1 MRRAPLLAAALAAL
15 VVLPLPGLAAS
26 SLGSYDAAR
35 QALLSVWADL
45 PLTVRNVTLT
55 TGTVGGY
62 GDYTARD
69 GSSFAVGEPI
79 HVYAE
84 VLGYGWVDTGDGS
97 FSRQLEADL
106 NLLNPVGNIIQSQ
119 AKFYANDTKSRE
131 KLLETYLGFEVVLND
146 FQPGDYTL
154 QFVVHDRAGGKD
166 ATVDVPVTLTAADAP
181 ASSSSSVAP

>member
-1 MRRAPLLAAALAAL
+1 M
-15 VVLPLPGLAAS
+15 
-26 SLGSYDAAR
+26 
-35 QALLSVWADL
+35 
-45 PLTVRNVTLT
+45 RNVTLT

-62 GDYTARD
+62 GDYSARE

-84 VLGYGWVDTGDGS
+84 VLGYGWADNGDGTV
-97 FSRQLEADL
+97 SRQLEADL
-106 NLLNPVGNIIQSQ
+106 NLLNPAGNVIQSQ
-119 AKFYANDTKSRE
+119 AKFYASDTKSRE

-166 ATVDVPVTLTAADAP
+166 ATVDVPITLTAADAAP
-181 ASSSSSVAP
+181 PAASSSSP